1 MNFSIKNFL
10 SKCDQICS
18 FLQTWSH
25 LLNKSSMKIVLIGNV
40 EINVFDQ
47 DFEQI
52 LDQLFY
58 VSVIYRKQIMVPE
71 AV

>member
-1 MNFSIKNFL
+1 
-10 SKCDQICS
+10 
-18 FLQTWSH
+18 
-25 LLNKSSMKIVLIGNV
+25 MKIVLIGNV